1 MTRLKV
7 FAHPAALA
15 GLFVSLAF
23 GAATSALVSAQEAAP
38 GLQIEPAQPAQ
49 AAEDMYVIPQ
59 GDDVGALVQFIDRVA
74 EFQPQTQEEAIS
86 HSQKAIPA
94 LQGASERLIE
104 LEKDKESDAYR
115 TGERTL
121 LQIRVLSLPQ
131 LEEEDQSKLLDE
143 VVAFLNKREQ
153 LPFSDLGVAV
163 QTAQTLEQINS
174 PLAGKALETFGNML
188 KKHENENVA
197 EFGQRMLGSAK
208 RYNLVGNT
216 MTIQGP
222 TVEGEPF
229 DLKSL
234 EGKVVLV
241 DFWATWCGPCKAE
254 FPNITAAYEKYKDQG
269 FEVVGISLDQ
279 DRGALDQYLAE
290 TDVPWITLYEN
301 EGQHSAA
308 VEYGV
313 NAIPFMV
320 LIDREGKVIST
331 EARGEEL
338 NRLLAEQFAEKE

>member
-1 MTRLKV
+1 MTRL
-7 FAHPAALA
+7 FSLARPASLA
-15 GLFVSLAF
+15 GLLVFLVF
-23 GAATSALVSAQEAAP
+23 GMATSPFVAAQEAAQP
-38 GLQIEPAQPAQ
+38 SLPQAQPAQPA
-49 AAEDMYVIPQ
+49 EEMYEVPT
-59 GDDVGALVQFIDRVA
+59 GDDVGALVQFIERVA

-86 HSQKAIPA
+86 HSQRAIPA
-94 LQGASERLIE
+94 LQGASERLLE
-104 LEKDKESDAYR
+104 LEKDKDSDAYR

-131 LEEEDQSKLLDE
+131 LEEEGQSKLLDE
-143 VVAFLNKREQ
+143 VVAFLNKREK
-153 LPFSDLGVAV
+153 LPLSDLGVAV

-174 PLAGKALETFGNML
+174 PLAGKALETFGTML

-222 TVEGEPF
+222 TIEGEAF

-234 EGKVVLV
+234 KGKVVLV
-241 DFWATWCGPCKAE
+241 DFWATWCGPCRAE
-254 FPNITAAYEKYKDQG
+254 VPNITAAYEKYKDQG

-290 TDVPWITLYEN
+290 KEIPWITLYEN
-301 EGQHSAA
+301 EGQHAA
-308 VEYGV
+308 AIEYGV

-338 NRLLAEQFAEKE
+338 NRLLAEQFAQKE